1 MRTEAAALGEEL
13 IGDRKVDEVRLE
25 RVRESLENGPQQQV
39 DKSIEEPQK
48 KSPEVATRKSRP
60 GVPTT
65 PPPTYPPEL
74 EPKPLL
80 GSHLRST
87 VLPLSRTRV
96 CWFVFSREV
105 REDVSNTPL
114 FTEEQARA
122 LTELHDKAP
131 WLY

>member
-25 RVRESLENGPQQQV
+25 KVRESLENGPQQQV

-65 PPPTYPPEL
+65 PPPTYAPEL

-87 VLPLSRTRV
+87 VLPLSRTRALLV
-96 CWFVFSREV
+96 RFQQRGFERTSRTHHCSL
-105 REDVSNTPL
+105 RNKPG
-114 FTEEQARA
+114 
-122 LTELHDKAP
+122 P
-131 WLY
+131 

>member
-25 RVRESLENGPQQQV
+25 KVRESLENGPQQQV

-65 PPPTYPPEL
+65 PPPPYPPEL

-87 VLPLSRTRV
+87 VLPLSRTRALLV
-96 CWFVFSREV
+96 RFQQRGFERTSRTHHCSL
-105 REDVSNTPL
+105 RNKPG
-114 FTEEQARA
+114 
-122 LTELHDKAP
+122 P
-131 WLY
+131 

>member
-25 RVRESLENGPQQQV
+25 KVRESLENGPQQQV

-105 REDVSNTPL
+105 SRGRLEHTTV
-114 FTEEQARA
+114 
-122 LTELHDKAP
+122 H
-131 WLY
+131 